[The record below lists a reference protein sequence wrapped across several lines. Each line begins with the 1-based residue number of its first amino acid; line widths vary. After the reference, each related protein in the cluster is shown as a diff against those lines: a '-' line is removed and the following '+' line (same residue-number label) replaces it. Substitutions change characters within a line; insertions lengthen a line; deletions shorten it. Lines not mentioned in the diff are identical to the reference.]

1 MKGIT
6 GIIVAIGLGIAGAA
20 ANLFYLHAEAQKVDT
35 ISFIGIDK
43 GVTIG
48 RGERL
53 PEDKLVEVKIPK
65 NQAANLDAYAYR
77 WEERVGLK
85 GDERVWRA
93 LGSGDYGVLLLRED
107 LKEPLKELELAP
119 GESIRWIPIESRS
132 YVPSLITPGDQ
143 VMFIVPK
150 KPAAAMRTPTP
161 APQPKAATDAKAA
174 PDAKPADPAKPAN
187 PVAADPLTPKPDEE
201 LAADYTGYETEE
213 IGPFTVLSVGNR
225 LGDLKVMQAAKIP
238 QQQENVLGIRVG
250 PRNSKEWVDVTNLW
264 NRLQALNFRQ
274 IGVAKCGK

>member
-65 NQAANLDAYAYR
+65 NQAGHLDGYAYR
-77 WEERVGLK
+77 WEERSYI
-85 GDERVWRA
+85 GDARVWRA

-107 LKEPLKELELAP
+107 LKEPLKELELAK

-143 VMFIVPK
+143 VIFIVPK
-150 KPAAAMRTPTP
+150 SPAATRAPIRAPQPTP
-161 APQPKAATDAKAA
+161 APQPKPAADAKS
-174 PDAKPADPAKPAN
+174 ADPA
-187 PVAADPLTPKPDEE
+187 VTDPIAPKPEE
-201 LAADYTGYETEE
+201 ESAADYTGYETEE

-225 LGDLKVMQAAKIP
+225 LGDLKVMETGKIR
-238 QQQENVLGIRVG
+238 QLQENVLGIRVG
-250 PRNSKEWVDVTNLW
+250 PKNSKEWTDVNNLW
-264 NRLQALNFRQ
+264 NRLQAVSFRQ
-274 IGVAKCGK
+274 VGVALCGKK